1 METTELINV
10 MTKYEKTSV
19 LLSIAAISI
28 SILVPLVQW
37 LYREKRKAILKYY
50 PTGHALA
57 YCNLSGSYIRID
69 GVFEALRRA
78 VSLKKVSLNITRIK
92 DEQKLNLE
100 WCKLCSPASQSFMG
114 LQASAEE
121 LAHPFRI
128 DADHVACAFIQFN
141 DPSDSAGKTIKS
153 EYDKL
158 IEDCRLIRL
167 AETDYNKA
175 VLLLKSKDSYK
186 KVKTVIEKELFW
198 KIGEYR
204 ATVVVKYADSEES
217 FPIKISVSETQY
229 AEFLA
234 GIEEVSIIQLRNI
247 YGIQGNYQPV
257 LLDIKDGN

>member
-78 VSLKKVSLNITRIK
+78 VSR
-92 DEQKLNLE
+92 
-100 WCKLCSPASQSFMG
+100 

-234 GIEEVSIIQLRNI
+234 GIEEVSIIQLKNI